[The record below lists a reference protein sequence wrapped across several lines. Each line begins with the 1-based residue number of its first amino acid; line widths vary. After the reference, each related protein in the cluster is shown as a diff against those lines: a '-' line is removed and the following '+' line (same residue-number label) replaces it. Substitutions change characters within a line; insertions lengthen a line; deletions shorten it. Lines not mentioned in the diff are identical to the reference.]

1 MIEQNEVKVPT
12 LSLEIIDMCDL
23 TREMLEL
30 TWEGFRK
37 LSRERLAEAESLGR
51 EIHRKEKH
59 LIELAI
65 AERPRKE
72 ATAREIEPLRLF
84 PSHMERIGD
93 NMELIIRCTNRII
106 GEGICYSNRA
116 IDEINTLFG
125 KSAELLEC
133 LKDALIINDEVLV
146 ARILSDSEKFHE
158 TVGEYYIWHYDRLLK
173 GNCIPKA
180 SSSFLAMLDYFS
192 EIIRHIREMAEGVGY
207 RLAHERE
214 KPDEG
219 ANSERAQS

>member
-1 MIEQNEVKVPT
+1 MIEPAEVDVPS
-12 LSLEIIDMCDL
+12 LSREVINMCDL
-23 TREMLEL
+23 TRKMLEL

-37 LSRERLAEAESLGR
+37 LNRESLAEAESLGR

-65 AERPRKE
+65 AEDARND
-72 ATAREIEPLRLF
+72 AAREPEYLRFF
-84 PSHMERIGD
+84 PSHLERIGD
-93 NMELIIRCTNRII
+93 NIELIIRCTNGII

-125 KSAELLEC
+125 KSVELLEC
-133 LKDALIINDEVLV
+133 LKDALIVDNEVRV
-146 ARILSDSEKFHE
+146 THILEDSQKFHE
-158 TVGEYYIWHYDRLLK
+158 TVSEYSIWHYDRLIK

-192 EIIRHIREMAEGVGY
+192 EIIRYIRDMAEGLSCHAVSDG
-207 RLAHERE
+207 RGRAERVNFR
-214 KPDEG
+214 KI
-219 ANSERAQS
+219 QS